1 MDLSVGGKTM
11 KRSISILA
19 LSALVGVAAA
29 IGAPQEASAP
39 AQQDKTAQT
48 GVKHASG
55 RRHADP
61 QQQVQRLAK
70 RLQLT
75 SEQQSQLL
83 PILSQRTERAKAIR
97 NDSTLSATDRRAK
110 LRDLRQESE
119 AQIKNVLTDT
129 QKQQYDAM
137 VQQRRSHMKR
147 HEAGTASAS

>member
-1 MDLSVGGKTM
+1 M

-19 LSALVGVAAA
+19 LSALLGVAAA

-39 AQQDKTAQT
+39 AQQDKTAQGT
-48 GVKHASG
+48 HANRG
-55 RRHADP
+55 RQHDP

-75 SEQQSQLL
+75 SEQQTQLL
-83 PILSQRTERAKAIR
+83 PILAQRAEQAKAIR
-97 NDSTLSATDRRAK
+97 NDTTLAVTDRRSK
-110 LRDLRQESE
+110 LRGLRQESE

-147 HEAGTASAS
+147 HEAGTGSAS